1 MRRHYD
7 IFLWVGTALLL
18 LGACSTKKNTAASRR
33 WHAFTARY
41 NTYFNGK
48 TSFDEQ
54 LADMHNNYKE
64 NYTERIF
71 LYPISAKPKDKNE
84 TGGPFD
90 RAIEKGNKA
99 IKQHSIRKKPTR
111 KEGWRND
118 PKQVALQN
126 KEEYNPFLKH
136 CWMLIAQGQFYNAD
150 FLQASATFS
159 YIARHY
165 ATDREMVASARIWQ
179 ARCYAELG
187 WLYETE
193 TALARLKENGFPA
206 QNQKEYDRVYADY
219 LVKSGRF
226 EEAVPELQK
235 VIGQEKNRRQ
245 RTRMR
250 YLLGQLQTELGQ
262 NEAAYQTFGKVA
274 SSNPPY
280 EMEFA
285 ARIRQAEVLPPS
297 RYPQVLKMLHRMTK
311 SDKNKDYLDQVYT
324 AIGNAYMSRGDTA
337 NAITN
342 YALGIEKSTQGGL
355 DLAICQIKLGDIY
368 FARKEY
374 VKAQPCFSGALSGIR
389 KEYKDYDRVALL
401 SAVLDELVVHVEAVH
416 LQDSLQALAKLSE
429 SERLAV
435 IDKIIEEV
443 KEKEKKEAEDA
454 ERERYLAEQEGR
466 GSGLGQRPNMQANL
480 QSLSVNSGGSSFYF
494 YNDQTVAQGKTQFQ
508 NKWGKRV
515 NQDDWRRRD
524 RAMSMASPLEN
535 RHVGEENRIQ
545 FDEEGNPIEAPVDSM
560 QLVMDSLSSDPKS
573 REYYLQQIP
582 FSEEDLEAS
591 NIIIADGLFNMGMIY
606 KDKLENKQLSVETFR
621 ELERRFPEN
630 KYRMDYYFQS
640 YLMGLRYKDKPL
652 ETEYKNKL
660 IQAFPE
666 SDYAKAV
673 ADPNYEYNIRMMD
686 RVQDSLYETTYNR
699 YLANDTS
706 FVRRSYRRFSETYPL
721 ATLMPKFMFIEAL
734 TYVQSGDAAG
744 FKIALQKLVEKYPS
758 ADVTELAN
766 EMLKGIL
773 RGRKLVQGNMTGMKW
788 NLRFGLDEY
797 GQLSAVD
804 SARQFVDNPQS
815 PHRMVLLYPTGA
827 VDRNQL
833 LYAVAAYNFA
843 HFEVK
848 SFDLSMDEAGSFSM
862 LIVSGFNNLQETLEY
877 YAMIYAPEGYASA
890 IDRAVS
896 FFPFSEENYETLLH
910 GKTLE
915 EYMTFFVG
923 KYGAQAPELV
933 ARWRMQVAA
942 DAEETLR
949 EDIAVEQAADIST
962 ENSETAEEE
971 KSPQKETKEEI
982 PEEAPLSQQE
992 TEQNAK
998 ETSIEKEQEPVK
1010 EATEKTGHEEKN
1022 IPEVEE
1028 QTIPVEKEQTVSP
1041 DTTVT
1046 SQDSVLVKPKE
1057 ITLEY
1062 LQKRRA
1068 QTEAKERLEQEEKEK
1083 SLEEKRKEAAKQKK
1097 QLLKE
1102 REALRRQKT
1111 KEAKERLKQK
1121 EKERKEKEKT
1131 NRQRQKEK
1139 EAARKAAQK
1148 EKAAARKAR
1157 A

>member
-1 MRRHYD
+1 
-7 IFLWVGTALLL
+7 
-18 LGACSTKKNTAASRR
+18 
-33 WHAFTARY
+33 
-41 NTYFNGK
+41 
-48 TSFDEQ
+48 
-54 LADMHNNYKE
+54 MHNNYKE

-165 ATDREMVASARIWQ
+165 ATDKEMVAAARIWQ

-206 QNQKEYDRVYADY
+206 SNRKEYDRVYADY
-219 LVKSGRF
+219 LVKSGRL

-245 RTRMR
+245 RIRMR

-262 NEAAYQTFGKVA
+262 HEAAYQTFGKVA

-324 AIGNAYMSRGDTA
+324 AIGNVYMSRGDTA
-337 NAITN
+337 NAIAN
-342 YALGIEKSTQGGL
+342 YALGIEKSTLGGL

-416 LQDSLQALAKLSE
+416 LQDSLQALAKLPE

-435 IDKIIEEV
+435 IDKIIEEI

-454 ERERYLAEQEGR
+454 ERERYLADQEGR

-524 RAMSMASPLEN
+524 KAMNMASPLEN
-535 RHVGEENRIQ
+535 QHVGEENRMQ
-545 FDEEGNPIEAPVDSM
+545 FDEEGNPIEAPADSM

-582 FSEEDLEAS
+582 FSEEDVEAS

-640 YLMGLRYKDKPL
+640 YLMGLRYKDQPL

-706 FVRRSYRRFSETYPL
+706 FVRRSYRHFGKTYPL

-744 FKIALQKLVEKYPS
+744 FKAALQKLVEKYPS

-773 RGRKLVQGNMTGMKW
+773 RGRKLVKGNMTGMKW

-797 GQLSAVD
+797 GQLSAAD
-804 SARQFVDNPQS
+804 SARQFVDDPQS

-848 SFDLSMDEAGSFSM
+848 SFDLSMEEAGSFSM
-862 LIVSGFNNLQETLEY
+862 LIVSGFNSLEETLDY
-877 YAMIYAPEGYASA
+877 YAMIYTPEGYASA

-896 FFPFSEENYETLLH
+896 FFPFSDENYETLLH

-915 EYMTFFVG
+915 EYMTFFAEN
-923 KYGAQAPELV
+923 YGAQAPELV

-942 DAEETLR
+942 DEKETAR
-949 EDIAVEQAADIST
+949 EDIAVEQAADLAP
-962 ENSETAEEE
+962 ETPETPEEE
-971 KSPQKETKEEI
+971 TLPQKETIEES
-982 PEEAPLSQQE
+982 EQAQEA
-992 TEQNAK
+992 
-998 ETSIEKEQEPVK
+998 SIEKEQEPLK
-1010 EATEKTGHEEKN
+1010 EATEGAEREEEKE
-1022 IPEVEE
+1022 PEVEE
-1028 QTIPVEKEQTVSP
+1028 QTVAEEEQTVSP

-1068 QTEAKERLEQEEKEK
+1068 QAEAKERLEQEEKEK
-1083 SLEEKRKEAAKQKK
+1083 SVEEKRKEAAKQKK

-1102 REALRRQKT
+1102 REALRRQKA
-1111 KEAKERLKQK
+1111 KETKERLKQK
-1121 EKERKEKEKT
+1121 EKERKAKEKA

-1139 EAARKAAQK
+1139 EAARRAAQK

-1157 A
+1157 TRK